1 MSRVRIQ
8 PPTREHLEQLWL
20 SPEWTVRM
28 IAARFHV
35 SETLVALWAKTFGF
49 RHKRNTCPMFV
60 TRRKAEHFND
70 STAAVQ
76 DGPMWGDPT
85 TEEISEL
92 AAYCRAR
99 RVMQGETCYV
109 YIEQPIEDEA
119 WAA

>member
-35 SETLVALWAKTFGF
+35 SETLVAVWAKAFGF

-60 TRRKAEHFND
+60 TKRKAEHFND
-70 STAAVQ
+70 TLNEDT
-76 DGPMWGDPT
+76 DGPLLGDPT
-85 TEEISEL
+85 PDQITEL
-92 AAYCRAR
+92 KAYLKAAHIMAIAR
-99 RVMQGETCYV
+99 E
-109 YIEQPIEDEA
+109 P
-119 WAA
+119 